1 MIESR
6 DDLQEQVYL
15 RLGEAKE
22 LLAGD
27 DPYDPE
33 HEVGLAVETA
43 IQELS
48 LTFPLSSPTL
58 EYWAVERG
66 KRHSYDVIR
75 SSAATKFRYK
85 QIHMQQRFEH
95 FNALIEKMD
104 ADYAYALETNAE
116 LMQVGG
122 RLFIT
127 YIRAGFIYD
136 KYGRDITHKV
146 N

>member
-6 DDLQEQVYL
+6 EDLQEQVYL
-15 RLGEAKE
+15 RLGEAKD

-27 DPYDPE
+27 DYFDPE

-43 IQELS
+43 IQELA
-48 LTFPLSSPTL
+48 LAFPLSNPIF

-66 KRHSYDVIR
+66 KRHSYDIIR

-85 QIHMQQRFEH
+85 QIHMQQRFIH
-95 FNALIEKMD
+95 FNALIERMD

-116 LMQVGG
+116 LMKSDSQF
-122 RLFIT
+122 FIT
-127 YIRAGFIYD
+127 YIKAGFIYD
-136 KYGRDITHKV
+136 EFGRDITHEV
-146 N
+146 D